1 MFYRKIY
8 KEFEK
13 WQESNKIKKRALV
26 IKGQKQIGKTTTAL
40 EFAKANYS
48 NLIYI
53 NFMTDVSLKDIFNG
67 DLKVDELV
75 KKMSAALPNSRF
87 IPNTTVII
95 FDELQECA
103 NARASIKPFM
113 LDARFDFIATG
124 SLIGLRG
131 YNKKQTC
138 GIPTGFEY
146 IITMYPMDFE
156 EYLLAKGIDEQIINY
171 LKDCYTNKKK
181 NRSKHS

>member
-1 MFYRKIY
+1 
-8 KEFEK
+8 
-13 WQESNKIKKRALV
+13 
-26 IKGQKQIGKTTTAL
+26 
-40 EFAKANYS
+40 
-48 NLIYI
+48 
-53 NFMTDVSLKDIFNG
+53 MTDVSLKDIFNG